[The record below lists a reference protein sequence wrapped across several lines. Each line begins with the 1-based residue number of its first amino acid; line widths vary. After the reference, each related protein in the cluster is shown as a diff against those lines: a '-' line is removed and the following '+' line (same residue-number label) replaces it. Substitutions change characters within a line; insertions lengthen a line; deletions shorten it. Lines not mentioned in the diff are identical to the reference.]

1 LSTDEE
7 PTSIEDALL
16 DESSTPLLLR
26 KRVLVGVVIAF
37 VILAGAYWWAS
48 SVFDFELRI
57 EADPFR
63 DWIDGLGIWGPV
75 AYIAIMAVSV
85 LFAPIPNAP
94 IFFAA
99 GLAWGPILGTIYS
112 LVGLLV
118 GSAIAFWIT
127 RRMGRRWLRR
137 LVGRRAAERIDGMAE
152 SMGGWLVFWMRMLPV
167 LNFDWISYLAGL
179 TSIRFR
185 SYFLASGAGMVLPTF
200 VAVGAGDG
208 LGRDFRITLFYGGLW
223 ILGILAGAAYFWL
236 RRRDQQRKRA
246 ADRIRR
252 EAAERTSAEAEL
264 PAR

>member
-1 LSTDEE
+1 MSQDENVTVE
-7 PTSIEDALL
+7 EELFEGTG
-16 DESSTPLLLR
+16 TPLLLR
-26 KRVLVGVVIAF
+26 KSVLIGVVMGF
-37 VILAGAYWWAS
+37 VAIAGAYWWLS
-48 SVFDFELRI
+48 SVFDFQLRI
-57 EADPFR
+57 EAEPFQ
-63 DWIDGLGIWGPV
+63 DWIDGLGIWGPI

-94 IFFAA
+94 IFFGA
-99 GLAWGPILGTIYS
+99 GLAWGPVVGTLYS
-112 LVGLLV
+112 LIGLLI

-127 RRMGRRWLRR
+127 RRMGRRWLPR
-137 LVGRRAAERIDGMAE
+137 LVGRRTAERIDGMAD
-152 SMGGWLVFWMRMLPV
+152 SMGGGLVFWMRMLPV

-223 ILGILAGAAYFWL
+223 IVGILAGAVYFWL

-246 ADRIRR
+246 AERALRSSGR
-252 EAAERTSAEAEL
+252 EAVDKEVGVR
-264 PAR
+264 